1 MVKAAGK
8 ETMSVAE
15 LREKLNEFPQDMAV
29 FATWEGVLA
38 PITPDNFLTVGE
50 MENGMPAARTHLEI
64 DVENY

>member
-15 LREKLNEFPQDMAV
+15 LREILNEYPQDMAV

-38 PITPDNFLTVGE
+38 PIERNNFASVVETKGGE
-50 MENGMPAARTHLEI
+50 PTQEYLKI
-64 DVENY
+64 DVEGY